1 MDEAAKAGNVILF
14 IDELHNIMGAGAAE
28 GAIDAANILK
38 PQLARGGLQLIG
50 ATTFEEYRKNIEK
63 DSAMERR
70 FQKVKIDEPDQ
81 SQTCRILSGLIDKYE
96 QHHSVDISPDLI
108 PYAVKLAAR
117 YVTDRFF
124 PDKAIDI
131 LDEACACA
139 VIEQS
144 ENNSG
149 EKISDAFNDYVK
161 GKLTRDEYLTAI
173 TECRPKRIP
182 LEKRHIDSVISS
194 LTGINCADI
203 GQDEAARLTGLEDK
217 LSESI
222 VGQQTAIKSLCSA
235 VRRCRAGLKG
245 SDRPMGSFI
254 FLGSTGVGKSQLAK
268 DLAKTLFGRDNAIVK
283 LDMSEYME
291 RHSVSKLI
299 GSPPGYVGFDEG
311 GRLTEQIRR
320 KPYCVLLLDEIEKA
334 HPDIYNLLL
343 QILEDGCL
351 TDSAGRTVSFS
362 NVLII
367 MTSNIGVKKLA
378 ETKTVGFSNSKSNG
392 EAKKKAMLSELKSF
406 MSPELLGR
414 IDEVIVF
421 NDLTLSDMENITHLE
436 ISAL

>member
-1 MDEAAKAGNVILF
+1 
-14 IDELHNIMGAGAAE
+14 
-28 GAIDAANILK
+28 
-38 PQLARGGLQLIG
+38 
-50 ATTFEEYRKNIEK
+50 
-63 DSAMERR
+63 
-70 FQKVKIDEPDQ
+70 
-81 SQTCRILSGLIDKYE
+81 
-96 QHHSVDISPDLI
+96 
-108 PYAVKLAAR
+108 
-117 YVTDRFF
+117 
-124 PDKAIDI
+124 
-131 LDEACACA
+131 
-139 VIEQS
+139 
-144 ENNSG
+144 
-149 EKISDAFNDYVK
+149 
-161 GKLTRDEYLTAI
+161 
-173 TECRPKRIP
+173 
-182 LEKRHIDSVISS
+182 
-194 LTGINCADI
+194 
-203 GQDEAARLTGLEDK
+203 
-217 LSESI
+217 
-222 VGQQTAIKSLCSA
+222 
-235 VRRCRAGLKG
+235 
-245 SDRPMGSFI
+245 MGSFI

-392 EAKKKAMLSELKSF
+392 EAKKKPCSQNLKALCLPSF
-406 MSPELLGR
+406 
-414 IDEVIVF
+414 
-421 NDLTLSDMENITHLE
+421 
-436 ISAL
+436 